1 MNLEIFGNR
10 GVSMRVVGIAAEY
23 NPLHNGHIYHLEK
36 AKELANADFAVVA
49 MSGNFVQRGEPACA
63 DKYTRAEW
71 ALRAGV
77 DLVVEIPQCLAAA
90 SAERFAEGAVKV
102 LAATGIV
109 TDLAFGVETDDMD
122 ALYRVTDILYREPPS
137 FRTNL
142 AFHLKQGK
150 SYPRAQFD
158 ALSDLDLPQSSIDLL
173 TQPNNILAV
182 EYLKAIRRYAPH
194 IRPVPVRRTGSSYGD
209 TELTGSL
216 SSATAI
222 RQALLAGNDEV
233 MSALPLFVSGA
244 AKFDSQFPATIDA
257 FGPLILYRLRSMP
270 LDEIAELPDVSEGFE
285 QVIARA
291 VRSSPDIGTF
301 LEAIKTKRY
310 TMARCKRMAVSAL
323 LHIQKDLPVRMLSDP
338 ENLYLRILGFLNG
351 SRGLLSAI
359 ASEGSAPVILRNAD
373 IANCSET
380 ARDSLAIDAFSTD
393 LFAYALG
400 KEVHRDAMSA
410 IKL

>member
-1 MNLEIFGNR
+1 
-10 GVSMRVVGIAAEY
+10 MRVVGIAAEY
-23 NPLHNGHIYHLEK
+23 NPLHNGHIYHLEQ
-36 AKELANADFAVVA
+36 AKKLANADFTLVA
-49 MSGNFVQRGEPACA
+49 LSGNFVQRGEPACA
-63 DKYTRAEW
+63 DKFTRAEW

-90 SAERFAEGAVKV
+90 SAERYAEGAVKV
-102 LAATGIV
+102 LASTGIV
-109 TDLAFGVETDDMD
+109 TDLAFGVETDDVD
-122 ALYRVTDILYREPPS
+122 ALYRITDILYREPPS

-142 AFHLKQGK
+142 AWHLKQGK

-158 ALSDLDLPQSSIDLL
+158 ALSDLDLPKGTIQLL

-182 EYLKAIRRYAPH
+182 EYLKAIRRFAPH
-194 IRPVPVRRTGSSYGD
+194 IRPIPVKRTGSAYND
-209 TELTGSL
+209 TELTGEL

-222 RQALLAGNDEV
+222 RQALLEGNEEV
-233 MSALPLFVSGA
+233 LCSLPLFVSGA
-244 AKFDSQFPATIDA
+244 AKFDSQFPATIES
-257 FGPLILYRLRSMP
+257 FGPLILYRLRSMS
-270 LDEIAELPDVSEGFE
+270 LDEIADLPDVSEGFE

-291 VRSSPDIGTF
+291 VRNSPDINTF
-301 LEAIKTKRY
+301 LEAIKSKRY
-310 TMARCKRMAVSAL
+310 TMARCKRIAVSAL
-323 LHIQKDLPVRMLSDP
+323 LHIQKDLPDRILAEP

-359 ASEGSAPVILRNAD
+359 ASDGNAPVILRNSD
-373 IANCSET
+373 IGNCSDT

-410 IKL
+410 VRI

>member
-1 MNLEIFGNR
+1 
-10 GVSMRVVGIAAEY
+10 MRVVGIAAEY

-36 AKELANADFAVVA
+36 AKELANADFTVVA

-102 LAATGIV
+102 IASTGIV
-109 TDLAFGVETDDMD
+109 TDLAFGVETDDID
-122 ALYRVTDILYREPPS
+122 ALYRITDILYREPPS

-158 ALSDLDLPQSSIDLL
+158 ALSDLDLPQRSIDLL

-222 RQALLAGNDEV
+222 RQALLAGNEEV

-244 AKFDSQFPATIDA
+244 ARFDSQFPATIDA

-270 LDEIAELPDVSEGFE
+270 IDEIAELPDVSEGFE

-291 VRSSPDIGTF
+291 VRTSPDIGTF

-323 LHIQKDLPVRMLSDP
+323 LHIQKDLAVRMLSDP

-373 IANCSET
+373 IGNCSDT

>member
-1 MNLEIFGNR
+1 
-10 GVSMRVVGIAAEY
+10 MRVVGIAAEY
-23 NPLHNGHIYHLEK
+23 NPLHNGHIYHLEQ
-36 AKELANADFAVVA
+36 ARELSNADFAVVA

-63 DKYTRAEW
+63 DKFTRAEW
-71 ALRAGV
+71 ALRAGI

-102 LAATGIV
+102 LASTGIV
-109 TDLAFGVETDDMD
+109 TDLAFGVETDDTD
-122 ALYRVTDILYREPPS
+122 ALYRITDILYREPPA
-137 FRTNL
+137 FKTNL
-142 AFHLKQGK
+142 AYHLKQGK

-158 ALSDLDLPQSSIDLL
+158 ALSDLDLPKGTIQLL
-173 TQPNNILAV
+173 TEPNNILAV
-182 EYLKAIRRYAPH
+182 EYLKAIRRFAPH
-194 IRPVPVRRTGSSYGD
+194 IRPIPVRRAGSSYND
-209 TELTGSL
+209 TELSGEL

-222 RQALLAGNDEV
+222 RQALCEGNDEV
-233 MSALPLFVSGA
+233 LSALPLFVSGA
-244 AKFDSQFPATIDA
+244 AKFDSQFPATIEN
-257 FGPLILYRLRSMP
+257 FGPLILYRLRSMS

-291 VRSSPDIGTF
+291 VRNSPDIGTF
-301 LEAIKTKRY
+301 LEAIKSKRY
-310 TMARCKRMAVSAL
+310 TMARCKRIAVSAL
-323 LHIQKDLPVRMLSDP
+323 LHIQKDLPVHVLSDP

-359 ASEGSAPVILRNAD
+359 ASDGSAPVILRNSD
-373 IANCSET
+373 IANCSDT

-410 IKL
+410 IRL